1 MLRFLPILCSGV
13 WILVTIGCF
22 GYWNWVI
29 CRPLCDCHFN
39 ALLISL
45 HRWILMALCKGRRRW
60 GLYWSKCVC
69 VWRRRISWGLRLS
82 VRRSAQSFSLS
93 LNRMK
98 CRQAVSCFDCSIII
112 LENYTL
118 CILTS
123 HNNIYFSDWQVAVK
137 LISDDL
143 APIVLVLCMSC
154 YVATYITLQE
164 TEKWKH
170 IEVFWPYIQIW
181 PYMYI
186 HTHTHIYIYI
196 YIYIYISVYTNNMCV
211 CVYVWD
217 VSVHTYIYIQ
227 HVGDFRIDI
236 YVLSRFLG
244 TIFQDWW
251 MLWHYYYIKLCV
263 HWPRCWSARLSQAN
277 LIYTKLLDYKHHG

>member
-1 MLRFLPILCSGV
+1 MLRFLPISCSQV

-29 CRPLCDCHFN
+29 CRLLCDCHFN

-45 HRWILMALCKGRRRW
+45 HRWTLMALCKGRRRW

-82 VRRSAQSFSLS
+82 VRRSAQSFSPS

-98 CRQAVSCFDCSIII
+98 CRQAVSCFDFSIII
-112 LENYTL
+112 LEYYTL

-123 HNNIYFSDWQVAVK
+123 HNNIYCSDWQVAVK

-143 APIVLVLCMSC
+143 APIVLVLCMSR
-154 YVATYITLQE
+154 YVAIHISHYRKQENGNTLKCFGLIYKNDHICTYMHMCVYL
-164 TEKWKH
+164 
-170 IEVFWPYIQIW
+170 
-181 PYMYI
+181 
-186 HTHTHIYIYI
+186 YIYI
-196 YIYIYISVYTNNMCV
+196 YICICIYKHI

-217 VSVHTYIYIQ
+217 VSVHTYIYMQ

-236 YVLSRFLG
+236 YVLSRFSG
-244 TIFQDWW
+244 TIFQD
-251 MLWHYYYIKLCV
+251 
-263 HWPRCWSARLSQAN
+263 
-277 LIYTKLLDYKHHG
+277 

>member
-13 WILVTIGCF
+13 WILVMIGCF

-29 CRPLCDCHFN
+29 CRSLCDCHFN

-82 VRRSAQSFSLS
+82 VRRSAQSFSPS

-98 CRQAVSCFDCSIII
+98 CRQAVSCFDFSIII

-123 HNNIYFSDWQVAVK
+123 HNNIY
-137 LISDDL
+137 
-143 APIVLVLCMSC
+143 IVV
-154 YVATYITLQE
+154 IDRLQ
-164 TEKWKH
+164 WNWYPM
-170 IEVFWPYIQIW
+170 I
-181 PYMYI
+181 
-186 HTHTHIYIYI
+186 
-196 YIYIYISVYTNNMCV
+196 
-211 CVYVWD
+211 
-217 VSVHTYIYIQ
+217 
-227 HVGDFRIDI
+227 
-236 YVLSRFLG
+236 
-244 TIFQDWW
+244 
-251 MLWHYYYIKLCV
+251 
-263 HWPRCWSARLSQAN
+263 
-277 LIYTKLLDYKHHG
+277 